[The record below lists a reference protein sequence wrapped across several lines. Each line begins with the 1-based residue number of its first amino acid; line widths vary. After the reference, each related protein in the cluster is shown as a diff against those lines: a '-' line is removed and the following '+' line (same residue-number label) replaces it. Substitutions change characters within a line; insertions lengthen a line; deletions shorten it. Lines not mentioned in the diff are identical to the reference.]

1 MSSQLRRA
9 LDKALQEYAL
19 ARVPCLEG
27 ARKVAIL
34 SMTAGWD
41 GQSVERAALYTLD
54 IEEDAG
60 DAARAVDLS
69 GQGLGLH
76 LQEVPLWDVFQRLT
90 CTAALWERDDWKPW
104 DGDERLFHLK
114 WMRGTRSA
122 WRRWASGAP
131 RSCRQP
137 ATRSAASL
145 GRNLDALAPRLSFQP
160 SRSSPQ

>member
-1 MSSQLRRA
+1 METVRAEGTLIWTSPGAIEGLGELERRLAAAGDAAAGFDAGLGPETAISSQLRRA
-9 LDKALQEYAL
+9 LDKAPREYAL
-19 ARVPCLEG
+19 ARVPCFEG

-90 CTAALWERDDWKPW
+90 CTVAFGSAMT
-104 DGDERLFHLK
+104 GS
-114 WMRGTRSA
+114 RGRAT
-122 WRRWASGAP
+122 SGC
-131 RSCRQP
+131 S
-137 ATRSAASL
+137 T
-145 GRNLDALAPRLSFQP
+145 
-160 SRSSPQ
+160 